1 MNEVGI
7 SDERDVEGAS
17 PPLEDSVALI
27 RRYMQIQQ
35 EIAALSQHSAT

>member
-17 PPLEDSVALI
+17 PPPADAVVLI

-35 EIAALSQHSAT
+35 EIAALSQHGAT